1 MRILIIEDE
10 KEIADHLQASLSA
23 QRYAVDCAG
32 DGEQGLYLAKV
43 NHYDLFIVD
52 NMLPKGSG
60 IEVCRELRRSG
71 IYAPI
76 LMLSVLSEAQTKA
89 ELLNAGADDYMTKPF
104 SFDELQARVRALLR
118 RTPEIK
124 SETYEIDDLKM
135 DSAKHL
141 VMRGDVK
148 IRLTPKEFSLLEY
161 LLQNRG
167 NVVSRGMLLEH
178 VWDMNADPF
187 TNTIE
192 SHIMSL
198 RRKIDIKGKNILIHT
213 VHGLGYKI
221 DTDK

>member
-1 MRILIIEDE
+1 
-10 KEIADHLQASLSA
+10 
-23 QRYAVDCAG
+23 
-32 DGEQGLYLAKV
+32 
-43 NHYDLFIVD
+43 
-52 NMLPKGSG
+52 MLPKGSG